1 MAVVVTVEIPGGS
14 PELEQAMLQELGVLT
29 SPPTGLH
36 FRAGG
41 PIPGG
46 WRVITGWESP
56 ERFQGFQREKL
67 QPAFD
72 KLGLRP
78 SRIEMWPVGPIQVN
92 S

>member
-1 MAVVVTVEIPGGS
+1 
-14 PELEQAMLQELGVLT
+14 
-29 SPPTGLH
+29 
-36 FRAGG
+36 
-41 PIPGG
+41 
-46 WRVITGWESP
+46 VITGWESP